1 MDAGALFATFLTVL
15 AMDAVWLTFRY
26 SYHASLF
33 QSIQKS
39 PLEVRIV
46 PAFLIYL
53 LLPFA
58 LYIWAIQSSKSIGQA
73 AAKGA
78 LVGGIM
84 YGFYD
89 LTNYA
94 TLTKWTLEMSIID
107 VLWGIIVCSA
117 GAASGFSFL
126 RKV

>member
-1 MDAGALFATFLTVL
+1 MDASALFATFLTIL

-33 QSIQKS
+33 QAIQKS
-39 PLEVRIV
+39 PLQARIV

-53 LLPFA
+53 LIPFA
-58 LYIWAIQSSKSIGQA
+58 LYIWAIQSAKTMGQA

-78 LVGGIM
+78 LVGAIL
-84 YGFYD
+84 YAFYD

-94 TLTKWTLEMSIID
+94 TFTKWTLEMTLID
-107 VLWGIIVCSA
+107 ILWGITVCSV